1 MTTMAK
7 VISKVTEVKPRQYQ
21 KRCALIKVIRVNGE
35 KGHKMGPLCETNNPK
50 AANNGQPAQ
59 AAHEAVL
66 NKVIAQVNSTW
77 LPHWLIMYSKNTQW
91 VLYIYFTII

>member
-1 MTTMAK
+1 
-7 VISKVTEVKPRQYQ
+7 
-21 KRCALIKVIRVNGE
+21 
-35 KGHKMGPLCETNNPK
+35 MGPHCETNNPK

-91 VLYIYFTII
+91 FLYFYLQ